1 MLKRWP
7 AIILLGVVSAVV
19 CEELEPGSWILEIYR
34 PDAPIDVILISV
46 AEVEDGFAFKDMD
59 GKTIFE
65 DVRVVDGEIEFE
77 HPVFE
82 ELCRLSRQA
91 DKASWQGTC
100 PPGNEPEFDAG
111 LTISLRP
118 PKASDADSDAGM
130 EDSESGDASN

>member
-19 CEELEPGSWILEIYR
+19 CEELEPGGWILEIYR
-34 PDAPIDVILISV
+34 PNAPIDVIHISV
-46 AEVEDGFAFKDMD
+46 AEVEDGFAFKDVD
-59 GKTIFE
+59 GETIFE
-65 DVRVVDGEIEFE
+65 DVRVVDGEIVFE

-82 ELCRLSRQA
+82 ELCRLSRLA

-100 PPGNEPEFDAG
+100 PPGNEPEFGTG

-118 PKASDADSDAGM
+118 PKASPADSDAGT
-130 EDSESGDASN
+130 EDSESGVTSN